1 MVAMVIGKTVRSKVP
16 TLPVDAGLAV
26 GRYRFRL
33 VVVDDE
39 ANESAPSEL
48 IIQVLDPPATTTTT
62 TTATRTTTTTVT
74 RTATVSIPTEILIR
88 RPLGGTR

>member
-16 TLPVDAGLAV
+16 TLLVDSGLAA

-62 TTATRTTTTTVT
+62 TTTRTTTTTVT